1 LSSSEHLDAKLY
13 FVLLQRWI
21 ACGAHGA
28 ASCAF
33 DQRLVC
39 GSSSFTSGRISDQ
52 ALKLVELDQLENTQ
66 ISSMII

>member
-1 LSSSEHLDAKLY
+1 M
-13 FVLLQRWI
+13 WI

-28 ASCAF
+28 ANCAF

-39 GSSSFTSGRISDQ
+39 GSSSSTSGRISDQ